1 MTLLAVE
8 RMKLLTTRSPWWC
21 AALALALTIGFAALM
36 AATADARVPVTVG
49 ASQFGYTFGM
59 VVVMVMAAL
68 AITTEYR
75 FGTMRAT
82 FLAAPNRTP
91 VLFAKTAVVAL
102 VAGVIGEVAAFGS
115 WGITKLLAPN
125 ADLALQT
132 PYEWR
137 AVAGVGLV
145 YAVAAVLAVGVGAL
159 VRQSAGAI
167 SILLIWSFL
176 VESLVQLIPRVGD
189 DIHRWLPFTMADK
202 LITGDPDPSGRDVIY
217 GPPPSAAALGP
228 WPALLYFA
236 GVAAL
241 VFAAAVVTTNRRDA

>member
-8 RMKLLTTRSPWWC
+8 RMKLFTTRSPWWC

-36 AATADARVPVTVG
+36 AATADAQAPVTVG

-75 FGTMRAT
+75 FGTIRAT
-82 FLAAPNRTP
+82 FLASPGRTP

-102 VAGVIGEVAAFGS
+102 VAGIIGEVAAFGS

-176 VESLVQLIPRVGD
+176 VEGLVQLIPRVGD

-202 LITGDPDPSGRDVIY
+202 LITGDPDPTGRDVFY
-217 GPPPSAAALGP
+217 GPPPSDAALGP